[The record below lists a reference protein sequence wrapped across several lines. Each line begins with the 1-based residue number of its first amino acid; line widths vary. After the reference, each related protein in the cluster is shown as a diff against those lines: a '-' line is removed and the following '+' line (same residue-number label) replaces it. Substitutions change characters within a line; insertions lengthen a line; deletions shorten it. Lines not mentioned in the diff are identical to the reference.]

1 MPFSVTKRQTK
12 DIGAG
17 VQQLLWECDP
27 ADPPEEF
34 LKSPIK
40 TPFVITVHEAASRPP
55 AVLRATRMLV
65 LDRGTGKIGL
75 QLLINPGDL
84 PNEIAYAKNGETF
97 SIDIE
102 PAPYSATATVPVTP
116 EERMKVLRR
125 MIILTR
131 DPVFI
136 DHLRTLED
144 GALIDEC
151 ERADPKDVEFAAIE
165 VMLRHIRANSRSD
178 ILHDTLA
185 ADRAEELMRAY
196 RRKLFKERDAR

>member
-1 MPFSVTKRQTK
+1 MV
-12 DIGAG
+12 
-17 VQQLLWECDP
+17 V
-27 ADPPEEF
+27 
-34 LKSPIK
+34 
-40 TPFVITVHEAASRPP
+40 
-55 AVLRATRMLV
+55 
-65 LDRGTGKIGL
+65 
-75 QLLINPGDL
+75 
-84 PNEIAYAKNGETF
+84 
-97 SIDIE
+97 
-102 PAPYSATATVPVTP
+102 
-116 EERMKVLRR
+116 
-125 MIILTR
+125 LTR

-165 VMLRHIRANSRSD
+165 VILRHIRANSRSD